1 MPLLYSFIYLQIADV
16 DFCING
22 TEFKFYVKPYFLGEL
37 ETPSI
42 SNWNLEMPFFEETR
56 KLGYME
62 KKYLQTEITSQK
74 LTASLAWVWHRLRDV
89 NPGHTG
95 GRQSHTQSLL
105 AFWSVIP
112 VVTLLT
118 KKPEDS
124 GTGTRLGGR
133 LLLHLFISPAHHS
146 RNSRASGEGDGEAPP
161 APLSQRFKFN
171 AWSGNNL
178 ATNFFFISRT
188 N

>member
-1 MPLLYSFIYLQIADV
+1 MGYRILFLTCPKGKWFFWGKIQ
-16 DFCING
+16 N
-22 TEFKFYVKPYFLGEL
+22 TEEFKFYVKPYFLGEL

-95 GRQSHTQSLL
+95 GRQSDTQSLL

-161 APLSQRFKFN
+161 PTPPPPTPLPFHN
-171 AWSGNNL
+171 VLNL
-178 ATNFFFISRT
+178 MHGQETI
-188 N
+188 

>member
-1 MPLLYSFIYLQIADV
+1 MPLFYSFIYLQVADV

-62 KKYLQTEITSQK
+62 KKSLQTEITSQK

-89 NPGHTG
+89 NPGHIG
-95 GRQSHTQSLL
+95 GRQFYTQSVL
-105 AFWSVIP
+105 AFWSVIWP
-112 VVTLLT
+112 CSYPADQEARRLWDRYKTGREMIDLITSSALLNT
-118 KKPEDS
+118 PGTAELVGKETGKP
-124 GTGTRLGGR
+124 
-133 LLLHLFISPAHHS
+133 
-146 RNSRASGEGDGEAPP
+146 PP
-161 APLSQRFKFN
+161 PLPFHNVLSLMHGQE
-171 AWSGNNL
+171 
-178 ATNFFFISRT
+178 TI
-188 N
+188 